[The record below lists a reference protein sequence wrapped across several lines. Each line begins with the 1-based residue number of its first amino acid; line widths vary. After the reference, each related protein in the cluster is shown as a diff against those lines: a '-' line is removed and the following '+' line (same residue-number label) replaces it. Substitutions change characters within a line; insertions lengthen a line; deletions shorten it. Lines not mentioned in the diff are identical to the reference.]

1 MIKIIDDFLPPLYQ
15 TVLEKLLLIDDFP
28 WLYQEQ
34 TCNVYETETSNYVY
48 LDANTMDFSQFV
60 HVFCNNG
67 VIYSTVQDKIFPVL
81 YFASLAVP
89 EITGMVKAK
98 ANMTLPFNA
107 PIGSYNTP
115 HIDLSEENIL
125 TLIYYVNDSD
135 GDTLLFEE
143 KPEEFTGTLTVK
155 QSVTPKKG
163 RAVLFNSRTIH
174 AGQLPRESKKR
185 VLINF
190 NFLMTPA
197 GVQN

>member
-1 MIKIIDDFLPPLYQ
+1 MIKVIDNFLPPPFQ
-15 TVLEKLLLIDDFP
+15 AMLEKMFANDFP
-28 WLYQEQ
+28 WIYRDT
-34 TCNVYETETSNYVY
+34 TCNVYESTTSNYVY
-48 LDANTMDFSQFV
+48 LDANTMDFCQFT
-60 HVFCNNG
+60 HVFCSDGNVHSNFQ
-67 VIYSTVQDKIFPVL
+67 STIFPVL

-115 HIDLSEENIL
+115 HIDCSEENIL
-125 TLIYYVNDSD
+125 TLIYYANDSD

-163 RAVLFNSRTIH
+163 RAVLFNSRIIH